1 MYQKLVSG
9 ACRATAQDEI
19 EPRLNCSPCTT
30 DTCLHE
36 LFERQAAAAPDAV
49 AVRFSNEVLTYG
61 ELNSQANQ
69 LAHRLRELGIG
80 AGARTCI
87 HLERS
92 AQLVVAILGVLKSG
106 AAYIPLDSTY
116 PTDRLVFMVSDAQA
130 AVIVTAPKFAGKFPG
145 IETVCVE
152 GKEGRY
158 SELNPPRVACAA
170 DIAYIMYTSGSTG
183 LPKGVMISHSAIV
196 NNIRWMQ
203 SQFLI
208 NGHDRVLQS
217 TEISFDPSV
226 WEMFLPLAVGGQV
239 IIPRSDALRDPA
251 YVTQLIQQERITILN
266 CVPSFLSLLLE
277 TDALYACTSL
287 RYCFCGGEAMSQNLA
302 ARFYSVNEALLHNM
316 YGPTEAAITSL
327 FYRVPRHA
335 LNHTIPIGQP
345 VANTQAFVLDERGNI
360 LSAGVAG
367 ELFLGGAQLAE
378 GYYGRPDLT
387 AERFFNHQFNGKEQ
401 IRLFKTGDKVRA
413 RPDGSIEFLGRLD
426 DQVKFRGSRVEP
438 GEIEAVMRS
447 NAKVAE
453 TAVILEQD
461 PAGDMQLTAYVI
473 VTASSDL
480 AAGELASYLEK
491 RLPAYMRP
499 SRFVLLDA
507 FPLTPNGKIDRQ
519 ALRPPCRGSWSRTP
533 SLPARTPTETEL
545 SAIWRSVLGVQHVG
559 IADNFFEMGGN
570 SLKVLRVVTRINE
583 KFQTNI
589 GIGDAYSSPTIEQ
602 LARTV
607 DSRQRARPQ
616 ACTIVKTNN
625 GTALPKIYFIGCEAS
640 YCLLGKLLEGR
651 FATFSVEARW
661 PVTWRRALEENQAGR
676 LPNMEQ
682 LIVPFVTALV
692 AERRSSRCIL
702 VGHSFAGL
710 MAFEIAYQAQKRG
723 VQIDQV
729 VLFDAKLTAE
739 GSWNGWDR
747 WRNRWVNSPSARS
760 FLRLLAASARRVI
773 AKHLN
778 NKSQPSGIVDQDGRV
793 VPWDL
798 VLKLFMRVRRSYQPK
813 AIDTRGVL
821 FVAED
826 AGNSEASAALDS
838 SVDWR
843 PLFRKGLEIVS
854 MPGDHITMLRSEENH
869 KVLAAKMIEVLQGS
883 SCRDVEV

>member
-1 MYQKLVSG
+1 MYQKLVSQE
-9 ACRATAQDEI
+9 CRATDQGEV
-19 EPRLNCSPCTT
+19 EPSLHCSPCTT

-36 LFERQAAAAPDAV
+36 LFERQAATAPDTV
-49 AVRFSNEVLTYG
+49 AVRFSNEELTYG

-69 LAHRLRELGIG
+69 LAHRLRGLGIG

-92 AQLVVAILGVLKSG
+92 AQLVVAVLGVLKSG
-106 AAYIPLDSTY
+106 AAYIPLDSAY
-116 PTDRLVFMVSDAQA
+116 PTERLAFMVSDAQA
-130 AVIVTAPKFAGKFPG
+130 AAIVTAPKFAGKFPG

-152 GKEGRY
+152 GKDGRY
-158 SELNPPRVACAA
+158 SELNPHRVACAA
-170 DIAYIMYTSGSTG
+170 DVAYIMYTSGSTG
-183 LPKGVMISHSAIV
+183 LPKGVMISHRAIV
-196 NNIRWMQ
+196 NNIRSMQ

-208 NGHDRVLQS
+208 NGRDRVLQS

-226 WEMFLPLAVGGQV
+226 WEIFLPLAVGGQV
-239 IIPRSDALRDPA
+239 IIPQSGTLRDPA
-251 YVTQLIQQERITILN
+251 YVTQLIQQEQITILN

-277 TDALYACTSL
+277 TDAFHACTSL

-302 ARFYSVNEALLHNM
+302 ARFYSVSEALLHNM

-327 FYRVPRHA
+327 FYCVPRHA
-335 LNHTIPIGQP
+335 LNCTIPIGQP
-345 VANTQAFVLDERGNI
+345 VANTQAFVLDERGKM

-413 RPDGSIEFLGRLD
+413 RPDGCVEFLGRLD

-453 TAVILEQD
+453 TAVVLEQD
-461 PAGDMQLTAYVI
+461 PAGDMQLTAYVTA
-473 VTASSDL
+473 TASSDL
-480 AAGELASYLEK
+480 AVGELSSYLEK
-491 RLPAYMRP
+491 RLPANMRP

-519 ALRPPCRGSWSRTP
+519 ALRPPCRGSWSRAP
-533 SLPARTPTETEL
+533 SIPARTPTETEL
-545 SAIWRSVLGVQHVG
+545 SAIWRLVLGVQHIG
-559 IADNFFEMGGN
+559 ITDNFFEMGGN

-583 KFQTNI
+583 KFHTNI
-589 GIGDAYSSPTIEQ
+589 GIGDAYSSQTIEQ

-607 DSRQRARPQ
+607 NSRQRARPQ

-625 GTALPKIYFIGCEAS
+625 GTAVPEIYFIGCEAS

-651 FATFSVEARW
+651 FATFSVESRW
-661 PVTWRRALEENQAGR
+661 PATWRRALEKNQASG

-692 AERRSSRCIL
+692 AERRSSRCVL

-710 MAFEIAYQAQKRG
+710 MALEIAYQVQKHG
-723 VQIDQV
+723 VKIDQV
-729 VLFDAKLTAE
+729 VLFDTKLTPE
-739 GSWNGWDR
+739 GSWNAWDR
-747 WRNRWVNSPSARS
+747 WRKRWINSPSTRS
-760 FLRLLAASARRVI
+760 FLRLFAASARRAI

-778 NKSQPSGIVDQDGRV
+778 NKSQHSGFVDQDGRV

-798 VLKLFMRVRRSYQPK
+798 VLKLFMGVRRSYQPK
-813 AIDTRGVL
+813 AIDSRGVL
-821 FVAED
+821 FLAED
-826 AGNSEASAALDS
+826 AGNREASAALNS
-838 SVDWR
+838 SAGWR

-854 MPGDHITMLRSEENH
+854 VPGDHITMLRSEENL